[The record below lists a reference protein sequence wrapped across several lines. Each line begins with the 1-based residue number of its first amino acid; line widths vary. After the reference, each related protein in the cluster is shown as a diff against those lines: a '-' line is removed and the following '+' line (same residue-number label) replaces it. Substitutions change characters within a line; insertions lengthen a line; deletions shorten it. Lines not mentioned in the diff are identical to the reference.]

1 MNLRNLQVLWLG
13 VFLILGHSPSCMGQ
27 SYSSAAGTSTIPTL
41 ATPQTCT
48 PQCSPVAVSDQAGA
62 DATADIPQDSLSV
75 VNSQVRQSTDEIT
88 GANALVERGPSPAA
102 PGAASFGEAGAFGA
116 QSINAG
122 HSVFGVSSSSFQNGM
137 SPLKGSGSSKQHA
150 AESRLAGSAS
160 ARLSGEQQG
169 VTGTSTGATGTK
181 AASAINAAVKHATP
195 TAAES
200 ADFTGEN
207 TTASAEGGVTDADG
221 AEYSNSFPD
230 STRNTAVLSPPESD
244 ESPFTAP
251 GGMSFEFRDLAD
263 TGFLQPRL
271 KAAAGKGEGQG
282 SEQSLY
288 ERFLNRLQ
296 AERTASPSN
305 GLRPTSKPSSGFST
319 LGQRSLGD
327 MGLKPTSSLGL
338 PSSMPF

>member
-102 PGAASFGEAGAFGA
+102 PGAASFGD
-116 QSINAG
+116 
-122 HSVFGVSSSSFQNGM
+122 SVFGVSSSSFQNGM

-251 GGMSFEFRDLAD
+251 GGMFEFRDLAD